1 MATLELKAKD
11 ESEFIYLPSS
21 DIEIEKALMRLG
33 VWYLE
38 DSKVNTDSYGLFGK
52 VI

>member
-1 MATLELKAKD
+1 
-11 ESEFIYLPSS
+11 
-21 DIEIEKALMRLG
+21 MRLG